1 MASVYKRT
9 WPGQDGRERV
19 RWIAAYKDQHGQRHN
34 KGFRAK
40 KEARAFLVLT
50 ESEIVRGIHTPESG
64 SITVAEAAQ
73 LWLKRGELER
83 LERSSLRQYRNH
95 VDLHIVPLI
104 GAVKLARLSPPV
116 VQTFRDKLL
125 ETRSRVL
132 ARKILASLKSIIG
145 EAMRR
150 GLAAQN
156 TAQPVAID
164 SKKREQ
170 GKLVVGVDVPSK
182 EEISLLL
189 DRAQGRWRPF
199 FVTAVYTGMR
209 ASELRG
215 LSWDAVDFERKVI
228 HVRQRA
234 DAWGA
239 IGDPKSAAGDRV
251 IPMTPGV
258 FNVLREWR
266 HACPKGPFGL
276 VFPNGNGRIESHAN
290 IASRGF
296 APLQRALGLVDE
308 QNRPR
313 YGLHSLRHF
322 FASWAIEQGFTPK
335 RLQALLGH
343 SSIQMTFDVYG
354 HLFAYMEDSH
364 ARFAAGEAAMP
375 VAGKGA
381 AA

>member
-1 MASVYKRT
+1 MASVHKRT
-9 WPGQDGRERV
+9 WSGQDGRERV
-19 RWIAAYKDQHGQRHN
+19 RWVAAYKDQHGRRHN
-34 KGFRAK
+34 KGFKARKDAK
-40 KEARAFLVLT
+40 AFLVLT
-50 ESEIVRGIHTPESG
+50 MGEVARGTHSPEST
-64 SITVAEAAQ
+64 SITVYEAAQ

-83 LERSSLRQYRNH
+83 STLRQHKNH
-95 VDLHIVPLI
+95 VDHHILPLI
-104 GAVKLARLSPPV
+104 GSVKLARLSTPV
-116 VQTFRDKLL
+116 VQLFRDKLL
-125 ETRSRVL
+125 ETRSRAL

-150 GLAAQN
+150 GLVAQN
-156 TAQPVAID
+156 TATPVGID
-164 SKKREQ
+164 SKKRGE

-182 EEISLLL
+182 EEISLLV
-189 DRAQGRWRPF
+189 DRAQGRRRPF

-215 LSWDAVDFERKVI
+215 LSWDAVDFEHKVI

-266 HACPKGPFGL
+266 LACPKGPLGL
-276 VFPNGNGRIESHAN
+276 VFPNGNGRVESHAN
-290 IASRGF
+290 IADRGF

-308 QNRPR
+308 QGRPR
-313 YGLHSLRHF
+313 YGLPSLRHF

-335 RLQALLGH
+335 RLQVLPGH

-354 HLFAYMEDSH
+354 HLFADMEDSH
-364 ARFAAGEAAMP
+364 AKFAAGEAAILA
-375 VAGKGA
+375 AGKVVA
-381 AA
+381 A